1 MGFLWFGKKKKRDED
16 TKIKDEIRSS
26 FENVKQDMSKISR
39 WIKHLDTK
47 DNVLENEIGL
57 IRDEIGALREDI
69 DGIKSFVS
77 FFDTRLAS
85 RVFKQK
91 QTAVHK
97 QTAVQPV
104 QTPVQTAVQTAILRG
119 LTANER
125 LVIWTLLNTDM
136 KLSYEDIAVL
146 LGKNVSTIRGQIN
159 SIKQKSGEGL
169 ISEIL
174 ERSGRKR
181 YFIDEKVKST
191 IFKKVKTR
199 SKNISKVGKG
209 KR

>member
-1 MGFLWFGKKKKRDED
+1 MGFLWFGKKKKRDEPD
-16 TKIKDEIRSS
+16 QIKDEVKSS
-26 FENVKQDMSKISR
+26 FENVKKDMSKISR

-47 DNVLENEIGL
+47 DSVLENEIGL
-57 IRDEIGALREDI
+57 MREEIGAFREDI

-85 RVFKQK
+85 RIFKQK

-97 QTAVQPV
+97 QTSVQAV

-125 LVIWTLLNTDM
+125 LVIWTLLNTEM
-136 KLSYEDIAVL
+136 KLAYEDIAVL
-146 LGKNVSTIRGQIN
+146 LGKNISTIRGQIN

-174 ERSGRKR
+174 ERSGKKR
-181 YFIDEKVKST
+181 YFVDEKMKSM

-199 SKNISKVGKG
+199 SKNMNRTSRR

>member
-1 MGFLWFGKKKKRDED
+1 
-16 TKIKDEIRSS
+16 
-26 FENVKQDMSKISR
+26 
-39 WIKHLDTK
+39 
-47 DNVLENEIGL
+47 
-57 IRDEIGALREDI
+57 
-69 DGIKSFVS
+69 
-77 FFDTRLAS
+77 
-85 RVFKQK
+85 
-91 QTAVHK
+91 
-97 QTAVQPV
+97 
-104 QTPVQTAVQTAILRG
+104 
-119 LTANER
+119 
-125 LVIWTLLNTDM
+125 M